1 MCDTKHCSNCGIK
14 SHHAKGL
21 CVTCYQYRQR
31 TGRSRPVRRPL
42 PPKPG
47 RCKNCHLGGGTTLTH
62 GLCKPCY
69 GYREYHGFDRRLSWR
84 YCHNCGVGKAG
95 QRTGLCKACYKY
107 KNRLGVDRPEYLWSG
122 SYCHNCNQRKIYSFG
137 LCRNCYEYQRSHGY
151 PRPRHLWTKH
161 CLQCGLPAAS
171 GVKLTKGECP
181 ACYSYRLRTGKPR
194 DKQLRHSQAPLGW
207 CECGKKAVTVTRVQ
221 VGALTETFPLCESC
235 AQEIA

>member
-21 CVTCYQYRQR
+21 CVTCYQYQQR
-31 TGRSRPVRRPL
+31 TGRSRPIRRPL

-47 RCKNCHLGGGTTLTH
+47 RCANCGAGDARRIKR
-62 GLCKPCY
+62 GLCSTCY
-69 GYREYHGFDRRLSWR
+69 NYRRRAGHDRPLLWW
-84 YCHNCGVGKAG
+84 YCHNCGREKAG
-95 QRTGLCKACYKY
+95 QRTGICRACYKY

-122 SYCHNCNQRKIYSFG
+122 SYCRHCNQRKIYSFG
-137 LCRNCYEYQRSHGY
+137 LCRNCYEYQRSHGC
-151 PRPRHLWTKH
+151 PRPRHLWAEH

-194 DKQLRHSQAPLGW
+194 DKQLCHDHAPLGW
-207 CECGKKAVTVTRVQ
+207 CECGQKAVTVAQVQ
-221 VGALTETFPLCESC
+221 AGAYTETFALCESC
-235 AQEIA
+235 ARELA